1 MSLKKG
7 QKLKDVTK
15 DIMLRVRIDKDTD
28 DKLSET
34 ANILQTSKSDII
46 RQGILNEHQKAKKK
60 GN

>member
-1 MSLKKG
+1 MSLEKG
-7 QKLKDVTK
+7 RKLKDVTK

-34 ANILQTSKSDII
+34 AEILQTSKSDVI
-46 RQGILNEHQKAKKK
+46 RQGIVSEYQKAKEK